1 MHAVLGVVAGTMLR
15 RMRWCMRARLEL
27 ARGCMLRRMHQRMR
41 ARLELAVACE
51 RHDVDVAALNEI
63 KRGIHVPPEILAH
76 LTLILS

>member
-1 MHAVLGVVAGTMLR
+1 MHAILGVVAGTMLR
-15 RMRWCMRARLEL
+15 
-27 ARGCMLRRMHQRMR
+27 RMR

-51 RHDVDVAALNEI
+51 RHDVDVAALKEI